1 MIKSLKR
8 IRICVG
14 TGENHYTISRGSFR
28 YRQSIH
34 GSTLLGRGEETDI
47 PGGFSIPFRHAQEVF
62 TFLVR
67 KRNGTIRAALQCP
80 KHTKFNRY
88 EITFRIREGLH
99 IYGCGEVHAGFDL
112 AGQKVRV
119 FVAEHQNAD
128 RIGKKMIRKGLL
140 LKSAETSMPLD
151 QYESY
156 YAQPTFTTSDRW
168 FFHSEAKGY
177 SEFDFTVPGQVTYRT
192 QEPPVFWIGKADS
205 FELLSEKLSSLLGRQ
220 RFLPDW
226 IYDGAILAVQ
236 GGTYRIEQK
245 IRAAQEGGA
254 KICGVWSQDW
264 CGFRRTDFGYQVMW
278 NWQRDRGLY
287 QDLNKKIPEWK
298 AKGIHFLGYINP
310 FMAVEKD
317 LYRYASRQGY
327 CVKNQRGE
335 DYLVTITTFPAAMI
349 DLTNPKAWEWYKDII
364 KRNLIGIGMD
374 GWMADFGEYLPVD
387 CVLHSGQDPY
397 LLHNR
402 WPAMWAKLNAEAIRE
417 AGKEREVFFFTRAGY
432 TQTPMYSPMM
442 WTGDHHVD
450 WSEDDGIGSVIP
462 ATLSLAMS
470 GFGVTHSDVGGYTTI
485 SRMTRSRELLA
496 RWEEMNVFSPLMRF
510 HEGNRPWDNIQPY
523 TDRGLIAQLSWCSR
537 AHAALKPYLQ
547 QLETEN
553 CTKGVPVMRPLFY
566 HYDEDAAYR
575 EKTEY
580 LLGRDIL
587 VAPILKQGAASR
599 RVWLPEDRWVHLF
612 TEQEY
617 GGGEHEIEAPVG
629 TPPVFIRKDSSHMEI
644 ADRIR
649 EIWRGD
655 L

>member
-1 MIKSLKR
+1 M
-8 IRICVG
+8 
-14 TGENHYTISRGSFR
+14 
-28 YRQSIH
+28 
-34 GSTLLGRGEETDI
+34 
-47 PGGFSIPFRHAQEVF
+47 PFRHGQEVF

-278 NWQRDRGLY
+278 NWQRDRVLY

-310 FMAVEKD
+310 FMAIEKD

-364 KRNLIGIGMD
+364 KRNLIGAGMD

-397 LLHNR
+397 LLHNS

-510 HEGNRPWDNIQPY
+510 HEGNQPWRNIQAY
-523 TDRGLIAQLSWCSR
+523 SDRGLFAQLSWCSR

-547 QLETEN
+547 HLEAEN
-553 CTKGVPVMRPLFY
+553 RTKGVPMMRPLFY
-566 HYDEDAAYR
+566 HYEEEPAFR

-587 VAPILKQGAASR
+587 VAPILQQGAASR

-612 TEQEY
+612 TEEEY
-617 GGGEHEIEAPVG
+617 EGGSYDIEAPVG
-629 TPPVFIRKDSSHMEI
+629 TPPVFIRKDSSYMEI
-644 ADRIR
+644 AKQIR
-649 EIWRGD
+649 EIRRET